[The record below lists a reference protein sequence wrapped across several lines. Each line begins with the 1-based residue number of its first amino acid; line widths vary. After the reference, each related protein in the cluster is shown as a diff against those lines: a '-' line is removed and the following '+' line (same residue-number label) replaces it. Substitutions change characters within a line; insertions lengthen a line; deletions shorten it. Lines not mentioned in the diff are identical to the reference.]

1 MPRFPNSDSELIA
14 LAQKLIAG
22 LQENPNF
29 PSPPVSPAQL
39 RSSLDAF
46 IGQCDT
52 QTAAQAAAE
61 QATAAKNAG
70 REQLAGEV
78 RGDLHYAEYAAEGDD
93 AKLSTLGWGARSP
106 HTPISAPGQPFKLQI
121 TRSGPGEAKAT
132 WKRPIA
138 GGLAACYLI
147 RMREEGGN
155 WVAAGTFVGAEAE
168 LTNLKRGKELE
179 FHVVALNKA
188 GESLPSNSVVA
199 VL

>member
-1 MPRFPNSDSELIA
+1 MIFWQTALNCVEHKRFAAQQQKKTHHRQEEGMPRFPNSDSELIA

-46 IGQCDT
+46 IGLCECDT

-61 QATAAKNAG
+61 QATAGKNAG
-70 REQLAGEV
+70 REQLAAEV

-106 HTPISAPGQPFKLQI
+106 HTPISAPGQGS
-121 TRSGPGEAKAT
+121 RSNCK
-132 WKRPIA
+132 
-138 GGLAACYLI
+138 
-147 RMREEGGN
+147 
-155 WVAAGTFVGAEAE
+155 
-168 LTNLKRGKELE
+168 
-179 FHVVALNKA
+179 
-188 GESLPSNSVVA
+188 
-199 VL
+199 